1 MASLDFEVEKQKFR
15 EFYNDNHY
23 VLERAKDSFIS
34 IINSILVTEGISI
47 SLVSGRVKDREE
59 CIKKFSR
66 KYQAKLEENSTEYE
80 IKDYI
85 TDILGLRIV
94 CLYEKDVIK
103 IRDILKDEFS
113 VIDETNKILDIES
126 KEDVFG
132 YKGLHMDL
140 QLKEPRS
147 GMKEYVLYRDMSFE
161 IQIRTIVQDAWS
173 VLDHKIKYKKSI
185 PAELKRRINT
195 LAALFELADREFLSI
210 RDETDKLQAL
220 ANNNRKN
227 SAEPLDVFNFGPSVL
242 TFFDGY
248 KFQSHKVDGFVEEVT
263 RYKNITVEEF
273 YDAIDKNI
281 ETVRNFEAQ
290 LGSDSTTKHQFNPF
304 TVIRHALYS
313 KDPITYERI
322 LYDKQRMAFD
332 AWLGNTKK
340 TETFN

>member
-15 EFYNDNHY
+15 EFYNDNHD
-23 VLERAKDSFIS
+23 VLEKAKDSFVS
-34 IINSILVTEGISI
+34 IINSILVTEGVSI

-66 KYQAKLEENSTEYE
+66 KYQAKLEESETSYE

-85 TDILGLRIV
+85 TDVLGLRVV

-103 IRDILKDEFS
+103 VRDILKDEFS

-140 QLKEPRS
+140 QLQEPRS
-147 GMKEYVLYRDMSFE
+147 GMKEYILYRDLSFE
-161 IQIRTIVQDAWS
+161 VQIRTIVQDAWS

-185 PAELKRRINT
+185 PPELKRRINT

-210 RDETDKLQAL
+210 REETEKLQAQ
-220 ANNNRKN
+220 ADSNDSIAAR
-227 SAEPLDVFNFGPSVL
+227 PLDVFNFGSAVS
-242 TFFDGY
+242 TFFEGF
-248 KFQSHKVDGFVEEVT
+248 KFQSHKVDGFVEEVMG
-263 RYKNITVEEF
+263 YKEITVEEF
-273 YDAIDKNI
+273 RGVIANSFDI
-281 ETVRNFEAQ
+281 VREFEMQ
-290 LGSDSTTKHQFNPF
+290 LGSEGTTKHQFNPF

-313 KDPITYERI
+313 HDPATYERI
-322 LYDKQRMAFD
+322 LYDKQRAAFD
-332 AWLGNTKK
+332 AWLA
-340 TETFN
+340 ERQDPAAA